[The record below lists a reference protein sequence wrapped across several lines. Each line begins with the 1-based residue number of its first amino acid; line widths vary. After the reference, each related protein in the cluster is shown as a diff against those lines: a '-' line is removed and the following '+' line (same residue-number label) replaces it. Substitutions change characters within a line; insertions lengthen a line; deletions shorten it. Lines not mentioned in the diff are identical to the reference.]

1 MIRNAWMTASLTLA
15 LALATEGAS
24 ARELRVANVGDMRSA
39 IPAGTTDPGTQVPQV
54 QIYEGLV
61 TWREDGSV
69 APMLAVDLPTVSP
82 DGLVYTFRLRDG
94 LTFHDG
100 TPVTAQA
107 VVKTWGYYL
116 NPKNSWVCRSYF
128 DGTGTVKVTAVEA
141 KSPTE
146 VEFHLA
152 SPSNVLLTQMARTDC
167 QETAIMAESMTT
179 SAQRPTMPIGT
190 GPFRVVSIRPGQDIT
205 LAKFE
210 NYKSRS
216 EKTDGFAGRKEA
228 LVDKIVLV
236 IIPDPAASNAA
247 LLAGNIDLW
256 SRIELSYAKAL
267 AKTPGIKVDSAAT
280 PSIYTLAFQ
289 TARGPLQN
297 AALRQAINY
306 AIDRKGMVA
315 TLTESRA
322 IPSSGIIP
330 ASTRFYAAAA
340 KDGFDYDP
348 AKAATLLKKSGYK
361 GEPVRITTNKNYP
374 MMYET
379 GVMVQG
385 YLQAAGINATL
396 EVNDFATQFSKYNT
410 GNYDMMTWNYNPSF
424 VPALVFDRFTGSK
437 EAAPSKLW
445 TDPQARK
452 LVDELLQKPVDD
464 QQPFYTRLERLYV
477 EDAPMIVWATG
488 EVTSAYR
495 EAVQGYAS
503 WPGRLPRLWNVSV
516 K

>member
-1 MIRNAWMTASLTLA
+1 MIRKALTASLACL
-15 LALATEGAS
+15 LMGQGIAS
-24 ARELRVANVGDMRSA
+24 AKDLRIANVGDMRSM
-39 IPAGTTDPGTQVPQV
+39 IPAGATDPGTQVPQV

-69 APMLAVDLPTVSP
+69 APMLAADLPTISA
-82 DGLVYTFRLRDG
+82 DGLTYTFKLRDG

-100 TPVTAQA
+100 TAVTAQS
-107 VVKTWGYYL
+107 VVKTWEWYL

-128 DGTGTVKVTAVEA
+128 DGAGTVKIVGVEA
-141 KSPTE
+141 KSATE
-146 VEFHLA
+146 VEFKLA
-152 SPSNVLLTQMARTDC
+152 QPSKVLLTQMARTDC
-167 QETAIMAESMTT
+167 QESAIMAESMVTGG
-179 SAQRPTMPIGT
+179 QRPTMPIGT
-190 GPFRVVSIRPGQDIT
+190 GPFKVTAIRPGQDIT
-205 LAKFE
+205 LVKFDG
-210 NYKSRS
+210 YKPRS

-228 LVDKIVLV
+228 LVDKIVFV
-236 IIPDPAASNAA
+236 IIPDPAAANAA

-256 SRIELSYAKAL
+256 PRIELNYAKAL
-267 AKTPGIKVDSAAT
+267 ESTPGLKVDSAIT

-289 TARGPLQN
+289 TAKGPLQN
-297 AALRQAINY
+297 ATLRQAINY
-306 AIDRKGMVA
+306 AIDRKGMIA
-315 TLTESRA
+315 ALTDSRA
-322 IPSSGIIP
+322 TASSSIIP
-330 ASTRFYAAAA
+330 ASTQFYAPATRGGDFAYNPEKAAA
-340 KDGFDYDP
+340 
-348 AKAATLLKKSGYK
+348 LLKQSGYK

-385 YLQAAGINATL
+385 YLQAIGVNATL

-437 EAAPSKLW
+437 ETQASKLW
-445 TDPQARK
+445 TDPEARK
-452 LVDELLQKPVDD
+452 LTDELLQTPVDR
-464 QQPFYTRLERLYV
+464 QQPFYTKLQQLYV
-477 EDAPMIVWATG
+477 KEAPMIVWATG

-495 EAVQGYAS
+495 DAVQGYAA

>member
-1 MIRNAWMTASLTLA
+1 MIRHALVAFLA
-15 LALATEGAS
+15 LSLAGQGAAS
-24 ARELRVANVGDMRSA
+24 ARDLRVANVGDMRSM
-39 IPAGTTDPGTQVPQV
+39 IPAGATDPGTQVPQV

-69 APMLAVDLPTVSP
+69 APMLAADLPTVSP
-82 DGLVYTFRLRDG
+82 DGLVYTFTLRDG
-94 LTFHDG
+94 LSFHDG

-107 VVKTWGYYL
+107 VVKTWEYYL
-116 NPKNSWVCRSYF
+116 NPKNSWACRGYF
-128 DGTGTVKVTAVEA
+128 DGGGTVKIVGVEA
-141 KSPTE
+141 RSTTE
-146 VEFHLA
+146 VAFRLA
-152 SPSNVLLTQMARTDC
+152 TPSNVLLTQMARTDC
-167 QETAIMAESMTT
+167 QESAIMAESMVTGG
-179 SAQRPTMPIGT
+179 QRPTMPIGT
-190 GPFRVVSIRPGQDIT
+190 GPFKVTSIRPGQDIT
-205 LAKFE
+205 LEKFAA
-210 NYKSRS
+210 YQPRS
-216 EKTDGFAGRKEA
+216 DKTDGFAGRKQA
-228 LVDKIVLV
+228 LVDRIILV
-236 IIPDPAASNAA
+236 IIPDPAAANAA

-256 SRIELSYAKAL
+256 PRIERNYAKAL
-267 AKTPGIKVDSAAT
+267 EKTAGIKVDSAVT

-289 TARGPLQN
+289 TAKGPLQN

-315 TLTESRA
+315 ALTEARA
-322 IPSSGIIP
+322 TASSSIIP
-330 ASTRFYAAAA
+330 ASTQFYAAAA

-348 AKAATLLKKSGYK
+348 AKAAALLKQAGYK

-396 EVNDFATQFSKYNT
+396 EVNDFATQFAKYNS

-437 EAAPSKLW
+437 EAQASKLW
-445 TDPQARK
+445 TDPEARK
-452 LVDELLQKPVDD
+452 LTDELLQIPVSE
-464 QQPFYTRLERLYV
+464 QQPFYTRLQKLYV
-477 EDAPMIVWATG
+477 KDAPMIVWATG

-495 EAVQGYAS
+495 DVVQGYAA